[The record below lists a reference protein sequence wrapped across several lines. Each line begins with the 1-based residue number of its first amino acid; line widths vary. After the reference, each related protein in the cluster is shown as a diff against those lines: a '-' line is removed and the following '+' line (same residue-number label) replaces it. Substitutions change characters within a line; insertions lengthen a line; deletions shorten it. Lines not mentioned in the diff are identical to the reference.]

1 MASLKEIIDELG
13 HQAKQNNKPVSR
25 ILKIKGLQ
33 RLVVQLNAVPNGNS
47 IRYSMTLHSQN
58 NYKKQIGITAG
69 DAKDL
74 RIIADFLDKYADL
87 LNEYVKFTRNGNS
100 TPQVEELEL
109 DKEENEQ
116 TQEKSQKKSQKKNV
130 EDEF

>member
-13 HQAKQNNKPVSR
+13 QQAKQNNKPASR
-25 ILKIKGLQ
+25 ILKIKGLK
-33 RLVVQLNAVPNGNS
+33 RLVVQLNAIPNGNS
-47 IRYSMTLHSQN
+47 VRYSMTLHSQN
-58 NYKKQIGITAG
+58 NYKKQIGITAN

-87 LNEYVKFTRNGNS
+87 LNEYVKFTRSGNS

-109 DKEENEQ
+109 TEEEEEQ
-116 TQEKSQKKSQKKNV
+116 KSSQSQKKQQKKNV

>member
-13 HQAKQNNKPVSR
+13 KQAKEQNKPVSR

-58 NYKKQIGITAG
+58 NYKKQIGITAN

-87 LNEYVKFTRNGNS
+87 LNEYVKFTRSGNS
-100 TPQVEELEL
+100 TPQIEELEL
-109 DKEENEQ
+109 ESEEQEQ
-116 TQEKSQKKSQKKNV
+116 KPSQSQKKQQKKNV

>member
-13 HQAKQNNKPVSR
+13 QQAKQNNKPASR
-25 ILKIKGLQ
+25 ILKIKGLK

-47 IRYSMTLHSQN
+47 VRYSMTLHSQN
-58 NYKKQIGITAG
+58 NYKKQIGITAN

-87 LNEYVKFTRNGNS
+87 LNEYVKFTRSGNS

-109 DKEENEQ
+109 TEEEEEQ
-116 TQEKSQKKSQKKNV
+116 KSSQSQKKQQKKNV